1 VGSGSGPGQRMGVS
15 RLSGL
20 PWFRMYSEAVDDE
33 KLRLLAFE
41 DRWHFVALLC
51 LKAQGILDERNADL
65 RTRKICV
72 KLGLDS
78 VELETVMK
86 RLVTVGL
93 VTSTGQPL
101 AWAKRQFQ
109 SDSSTSRVRAFRER
123 QRNVSVTP
131 PDTDTDTDTDTEAEK
146 NKTRAPAREPPPAG
160 MDANAWNRWETYRRE
175 IRKPIKPA
183 SVQAAQRKLAGFG
196 ADQAAVVEQSIAQG
210 WTGLFDLKD
219 VRGKPKLTWRPP
231 PDEAA

>member
-1 VGSGSGPGQRMGVS
+1 
-15 RLSGL
+15 
-20 PWFRMYSEAVDDE
+20 MYSEAVDDE

-93 VTSTGQPL
+93 VTSTGQPA
-101 AWAKRQFQ
+101 AWSKRQFQ
-109 SDSSTSRVRAFRER
+109 SDSSSSRVRAFRER

-131 PDTDTDTDTDTEAEK
+131 PDTDTDTDTDTE
-146 NKTRAPAREPPPAG
+146 
-160 MDANAWNRWETYRRE
+160 RRE
-175 IRKPIKPA
+175 ERAKRASRLPDDFGLTDERRKVATTESLDAERTFSKFCDFWRAA
-183 SVQAAQRKLAGFG
+183 SGQRARKHDWDAAWRYWCRN
-196 ADQAAVVEQSIAQG
+196 DRSSTQSQEILRNA
-210 WTGLFDLKD
+210 T
-219 VRGKPKLTWRPP
+219 
-231 PDEAA
+231 ES